1 VALGS
6 DVSAVQA
13 QAVDHE
19 RRFGGLARLYGASGA
34 AQIFASHVVVVGIGG
49 VGSWSA
55 EALARS
61 GVGRITLIDM
71 DHVSESNINRQIHSL
86 ESTLGKSK
94 IEAMRDRMLDIN
106 NNCQVHLI
114 DDFVTPENW
123 PALATLLSQFAKI
136 DGLID
141 ACDQVAAKTTLAAWA
156 LGQKKLA
163 FITVGAAGGK
173 QEAHS
178 VQMADLSQAT
188 HDPLLAKVRYNLRR
202 QHNAARQGKLGVAC
216 VYSTEPVQQPVQE
229 LNGEICT
236 VDDSFD
242 GSLNC
247 HGFGSSVAVTATF
260 GMSAAGEV
268 IRTLSRVNRTVRF

>member
-1 VALGS
+1 MI
-6 DVSAVQA
+6 
-13 QAVDHE
+13 DHA

-49 VGSWSA
+49 VGSWSS

-86 ESTLGKSK
+86 DSTLGKSK
-94 IEAMRDRMLDIN
+94 IEAMRDRLLDIN
-106 NNCQVHLI
+106 KNCHIQLI

-123 PALATLLSQFAKI
+123 IALVAEIARFAKI

-156 LGQKKLA
+156 SQQKKLA
-163 FITVGAAGGK
+163 FVTVGAAGGK
-173 QEAHS
+173 QQAHL
-178 VQMADLSQAT
+178 VQKNDLLDVT
-188 HDPLLAKVRYNLRR
+188 HDPLLAKMRYNLRR
-202 QHNAARQGKLGVAC
+202 QHGAARQGKLGVTC
-216 VYSTEPVQQPVQE
+216 IYSTESVQQPVRPITDE
-229 LNGEICT
+229 VCAI
-236 VDDSFD
+236 DDSFD

-260 GMSAAGEV
+260 GLCAAGE
-268 IRTLSRVNRTVRF
+268 TLNALAKVVKTTL

>member
-1 VALGS
+1 MI
-6 DVSAVQA
+6 
-13 QAVDHE
+13 DHA
-19 RRFGGLARLYGASGA
+19 RRFGGLARLYGARGA
-34 AQIFASHVVVVGIGG
+34 TQISSSHVVVVGIGG

-86 ESTLGKSK
+86 DSTLGKSK

-106 NNCQVHLI
+106 NNCQVHLV

-123 PALATLLSQFAKI
+123 SALVLEISSFAKI

-141 ACDQVAAKTTLAAWA
+141 ACDQVTAKTTLAAWA
-156 LGQKKLA
+156 LRQKKLA
-163 FITVGAAGGK
+163 FITTGAAGGK
-173 QEAHS
+173 QQANL
-178 VQMADLSQAT
+178 VQIADLSQTT
-188 HDPLLAKVRYNLRR
+188 HDPLLAKMRYNLRR
-202 QHNAARQGKLGVAC
+202 QHDAAREGKLGVAC
-216 VYSTEPVQQPVQE
+216 IYSPEPIQQPIQAVDNE
-229 LNGEICT
+229 GYA

-260 GMSAAGEV
+260 GMCAAGE
-268 IRTLSRVNRTVRF
+268 IARELAKFFKTAL

>member
-1 VALGS
+1 VI
-6 DVSAVQA
+6 
-13 QAVDHE
+13 DHV
-19 RRFGGLARLYGASGA
+19 RRFGGLARLYGAHGA
-34 AQIFASHVVVVGIGG
+34 AQIFDAHVVVVGIGG

-86 ESTLGKSK
+86 GSTLGQSK

-106 NNCQVHLI
+106 NNCQVQII
-114 DDFVTPENW
+114 DDFVTPDNW
-123 PALATLLSQFAKI
+123 SACAIEISGLAKI

-141 ACDQVAAKTTLAAWA
+141 ACDQVPAKTTLAAWA
-156 LGQKKLA
+156 LRQKNLA

-173 QEAHS
+173 QHAHL
-178 VQMADLSQAT
+178 VQKTDLSEAT

-202 QHNAARQGKLGVAC
+202 QHRAAREGKLGVAC
-216 VYSTEPVQQPVQE
+216 IYSTEPVQQPVYDTASDACA
-229 LNGEICT
+229 I
-236 VDDSFD
+236 DDSFD
-242 GSLNC
+242 GTLNC

-260 GMSAAGEV
+260 GMCAAGE
-268 IRTLSRVNRTVRF
+268 IIKLLAKIKKTAL

>member
-1 VALGS
+1 LALGS
-6 DVSAVQA
+6 DVSAVA
-13 QAVDHE
+13 PEAVDHE
-19 RRFGGLARLYGASGA
+19 RRFGGLARLHGVRGA

-86 ESTLGKSK
+86 QSTLGKSK
-94 IEAMRDRMLDIN
+94 IEAMRDRILDIN
-106 NNCQVHLI
+106 NNCHVHLV

-123 PALATLLSQFAKI
+123 SALEIQISQFEKI

-141 ACDQVAAKTTLAAWA
+141 ACDQVAAKTTLAAWT
-156 LGQKKLA
+156 LRQKKMA
-163 FITVGAAGGK
+163 YITVGAAGGK
-173 QEAHS
+173 QQAQLLQVS
-178 VQMADLSQAT
+178 DLSLVT

-202 QHNAARQGKLGVAC
+202 AHGAARQGKLGVAC
-216 VYSTEPVQQPVQE
+216 VSSTEPVLQPTQNQNSDV
-229 LNGEICT
+229 CA
-236 VDDSFD
+236 VDESFD

-260 GMSAAGEV
+260 GMTAAGTV
-268 IRTLSRVNRTVRF
+268 IRELAKVPKTAL

>member
-1 VALGS
+1 MI
-6 DVSAVQA
+6 
-13 QAVDHE
+13 DHA

-34 AQIFASHVVVVGIGG
+34 AQIFTSHVVVVGIGG

-86 ESTLGKSK
+86 GSTLGKSK

-123 PALATLLSQFAKI
+123 STLALDISGFGKI

-156 LGQKKLA
+156 LRQKTLA

-173 QEAHS
+173 QQAHL
-178 VQMADLSQAT
+178 VQSSDLQTVT
-188 HDPLLAKVRYNLRR
+188 HDPLLAKMRYNLRR
-202 QHNAARQGKLGVAC
+202 LHGAAREGKLDVAC
-216 VYSTEPVQQPVQE
+216 IYSTEPVQQPVQE
-229 LNGEICT
+229 VTSEICAI
-236 VDDSFD
+236 DDSFD

-260 GMSAAGEV
+260 GMCAAGELIKV
-268 IRTLSRVNRTVRF
+268 LAKINRTAL

>member
-1 VALGS
+1 MI
-6 DVSAVQA
+6 
-13 QAVDHE
+13 DHA
-19 RRFGGLARLYGASGA
+19 RRFGGLARLYGANGA

-49 VGSWSA
+49 VGSWSS
-55 EALARS
+55 EALVRS

-86 ESTLGKSK
+86 DSTLGKSK

-106 NNCQVHLI
+106 NNCQVQLI

-123 PALATLLSQFAKI
+123 PTLLADISRFANI

-156 LGQKKLA
+156 LQQKKLA
-163 FITVGAAGGK
+163 FVTVGAAGGK
-173 QEAHS
+173 QQAHL
-178 VQMADLSQAT
+178 VQKNDLLDVT
-188 HDPLLAKVRYNLRR
+188 HDPLLAKMRYNLRR
-202 QHNAARQGKLGVAC
+202 QHGAARQGKLGVAC
-216 VYSTEPVQQPVQE
+216 IYSTEPVQQPA
-229 LNGEICT
+229 LEITNDICAI
-236 VDDSFD
+236 DDSFD

-260 GMSAAGEV
+260 GLCAAGE
-268 IRTLSRVNRTVRF
+268 TLKSLAKAAKSAL